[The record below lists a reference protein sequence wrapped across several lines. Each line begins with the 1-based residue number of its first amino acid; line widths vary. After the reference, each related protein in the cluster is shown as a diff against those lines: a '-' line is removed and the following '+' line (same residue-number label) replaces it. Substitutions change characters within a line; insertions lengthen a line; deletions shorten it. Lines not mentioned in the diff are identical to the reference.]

1 MRESAPELA
10 VLCMG
15 LVLLSVGLA
24 VLFGPA
30 WACTVIGGLL
40 VGLASWSAATGA
52 RGDRGH

>member
-10 VLCMG
+10 VLCVG
-15 LVLLSVGLA
+15 LVLLAVGLA

-40 VGLASWSAATGA
+40 VGLASWSAASGGRATGG
-52 RGDRGH
+52 R

>member
-10 VLCMG
+10 VLGVG
-15 LVLLSVGLA
+15 LVLLAVGLA

-52 RGDRGH
+52 RGGS